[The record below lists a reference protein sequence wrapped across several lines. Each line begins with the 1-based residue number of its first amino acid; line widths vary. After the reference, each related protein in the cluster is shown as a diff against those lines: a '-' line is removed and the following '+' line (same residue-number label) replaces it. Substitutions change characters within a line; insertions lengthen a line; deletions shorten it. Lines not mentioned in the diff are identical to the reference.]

1 MALRELIARF
11 GIDVDTRQLQKA
23 SRQVE
28 SFGAKLRGIAAPI
41 AGAFGAKLAYDGLIG
56 ANAQLEQMQLRL
68 GTIIG
73 TARHTGLAE
82 QFSSAEHVVK
92 RLRKEMAQIP
102 GTASEA
108 VMAAQEIAGA
118 IGQLGASDDE
128 IVDLSK
134 SVVVAARV
142 AGEQLDVALRDF
154 RQGIERGVESDD
166 PFGRFLLRVVGM
178 GDEAGRAKFKDMNRA
193 QRRQVFEEALNQKA
207 LQDAAE
213 EYQKTFDGMLAFI
226 TADIQDKIRQIG
238 TPLFAFTKRVLEGF
252 NRVAEG
258 TKTVQ
263 AALITLGGVALV
275 VFGPFLL
282 KMALVAAALGLVLVI
297 VEDLYQSLSGGD
309 GAIIPALE
317 DLFGLGEGELVETLK
332 SALDTVK
339 EMAPSV
345 QDLLQAL
352 RAVLETAAMAAK
364 GLAALFSAE
373 GRVTALRGVADWLGE
388 LTGIG
393 TQDDGRLAALVA
405 ENQQQRANLRAT
417 RGGRDVGEPRR
428 VELTNNITVNAANA
442 DAKEVAN
449 EIERRQVSSYRKA
462 LDGEPV
468 R

>member
-56 ANAQLEQMQLRL
+56 ANAQLEQMRL
-68 GTIIG
+68 NMATVLGIG
-73 TARHTGLAE
+73 RNTSLAE
-82 QFSSAEHVVK
+82 QFDNADAVIA
-92 RLRKEMAQIP
+92 RLRNEMAQIP
-102 GTASEA
+102 GTTQEA
-108 VMAAQEIAGA
+108 VQAANDLAIALA
-118 IGQLGASDDE
+118 PLGKTDDE
-128 IVDLSK
+128 LVDLSK
-134 SVVVAARV
+134 SVVVASKAF
-142 AGEQLDVALRDF
+142 GEQLDVALRDF
-154 RQGIERGVESDD
+154 RQGIQRGVESDD
-166 PFGRFLLRVVGM
+166 PFGRALLSVVGM
-178 GDEAGRAKFKDMNRA
+178 ADEAGRAKFKALTPQERA
-193 QRRQVFEEALNQKA
+193 KIFEEALGQKA
-207 LQDAAE
+207 IQDAAG
-213 EYQKTFDGMLAFI
+213 EYSKTFGGMLDFI
-226 TADIQDKIRQIG
+226 TNDIRMKVQAIG
-238 TPLFAFTKRVLEGF
+238 TPIFAFTKRVLEGF

-405 ENQQQRANLRAT
+405 QNQQQRANLRAT